1 MAHPEAHALW
11 ALAAGE
17 LEAGERARVE
27 AHVAG
32 CPSCAA
38 ELERVKQSRAVL
50 HAAREA
56 TPDVRWGVVDA
67 GLRAEVARR
76 MAAAPRSRLP
86 GAMPR
91 VAAWRESAAPGFRLP
106 WAVALAGVCA
116 AMLGFW
122 MLRAP
127 EEVPGGTM
135 APVATL
141 PAPRTGTVGGA
152 PDTAQA
158 ALGRAGNSV
167 PDTAQAES
175 TSGAVVREAGG
186 TERVLQAGAKL
197 RSGVA
202 VRTPARSTALLRLP
216 DASRVRL
223 SEGSDVELGRAEA
236 REVHLT
242 VRQGRLSVQA
252 SHVERQGFLVEAA
265 GLRVTV
271 VGTVFTVE
279 RTEHGAAVAVAEGRV
294 RVEVEGQPTR
304 LVGAGERVE
313 LNAREQTLKHA
324 PVSEPDQR
332 AFAAL
337 SVPPPLAQGD
347 TAPTAEA
354 VSAVA
359 LAMEPPSAHSADAV
373 ATPAPTTEAPSKKK
387 PAVATQLKSREKRQ
401 QVASTSPRTRGK
413 LQERVESASPPVE
426 PSAHAKAVA
435 EATPALESA
444 TVPPETD
451 LDQDFAPYPA
461 QSVTESLPPETAQ
474 APVPPLVAAAEPE
487 RPAKDRKHKEPLIPM
502 ALMSSNA
509 DERFLG
515 YARLQLNPRTCESFL
530 VGLEEIAQRSPREA
544 HREQARYLRA
554 RCFEEKRQPRAA
566 QAEYRQYLNEFPRGR
581 YVREAH
587 TALRP

>member
-17 LEAGERARVE
+17 LEAGDRARAE

-32 CPSCAA
+32 CPSCVA

-50 HAAREA
+50 HAARET

-76 MAAAPRSRLP
+76 MATAPRSRLP
-86 GAMPR
+86 WARLR
-91 VAAWRESAAPGFRLP
+91 VAEWRERAAPGFRRP

-122 MLRAP
+122 MLRTP
-127 EEVPGGTM
+127 EGVPGGPV

-141 PAPRTGTVGGA
+141 PAPQTGTVGGA
-152 PDTAQA
+152 
-158 ALGRAGNSV
+158 

-202 VRTPARSTALLRLP
+202 VRTPARATALLRLP

-236 REVHLT
+236 RDVHLT

-252 SHVERQGFLVEAA
+252 SHAERQGFLVEAA

-359 LAMEPPSAHSADAV
+359 PVMEPPSARSADAV
-373 ATPAPTTEAPSKKK
+373 ATLAPTTEAPSEKR
-387 PAVATQLKSREKRQ
+387 PAVATQLKSREERQ
-401 QVASTSPRTRGK
+401 QVASTAPRTRRN
-413 LQERVESASPPVE
+413 LQERVESASPPAE
-426 PSAHAKAVA
+426 PSAPAKAVA
-435 EATPALESA
+435 EATPALEGA
-444 TVPPETD
+444 TAPPETD

-554 RCFEEKRQPRAA
+554 RCFEEKRQPKAA